1 MLNYIM
7 AEMTLLAFVAALGV
21 AMFAGFVKGALG
33 FAMPMIMI
41 SGFSG
46 LMPVELALA
55 ALMLPT
61 LITNISQAFRQG
73 VGPAV
78 ASSQM
83 YWRLLLTMVVC
94 LLFSA
99 QFLSFLPVP
108 VLLAL
113 LGGPIV
119 AFAVVQ
125 LMNVPLVLPV
135 RNRRRAEWA
144 VGAVAGLYGGVSGVW
159 GPPVMIYLLSV
170 NTAKHDMVRVLG
182 VVFLI
187 GAVSLIGGHTL
198 SGLMTPQRWAFSAVM
213 VLPSVLGLWL
223 GYKVQDRLD
232 AARFKRWTLIM
243 LALSGLNLLRQAMLS

>member
-1 MLNYIM
+1 MLDYIM
-7 AEMTLLAFVAALGV
+7 ADITPLAFVAALGV
-21 AMFAGFVKGALG
+21 ALFAGFVKGALG

-46 LMPVELALA
+46 IMSVEMALA
-55 ALMLPT
+55 GLMLPT

-73 VGPAV
+73 VAPAV
-78 ASSQM
+78 ASSRL
-83 YWRLLLTMVVC
+83 YWRMLLTMVIC
-94 LLFSA
+94 LLASA
-99 QFLSFLPVP
+99 QFLSFLPVAL
-108 VLLAL
+108 LLAL

-119 AFAVVQ
+119 AYAVLQ

-135 RNRRRAEWA
+135 RNRARTEWA

-159 GPPVMIYLLSV
+159 GPPVMIYLLSI
-170 NTAKHDMVRVLG
+170 NTAKYDMVRVLG

-187 GAVSLIGGHTL
+187 GAIALIGGHSV
-198 SGLMTPQRWAFSAVM
+198 SGLMTPQRWVFSGVM

-232 AARFKRWTLIM
+232 ATRFKRWTLIM
-243 LALSGLNLLRQAMLS
+243 LILSGLNLLRQAALS